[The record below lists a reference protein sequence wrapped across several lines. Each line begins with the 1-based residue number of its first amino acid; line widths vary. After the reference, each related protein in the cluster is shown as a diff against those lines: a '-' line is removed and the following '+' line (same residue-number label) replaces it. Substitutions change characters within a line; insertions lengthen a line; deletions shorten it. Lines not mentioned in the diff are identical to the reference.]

1 MSNQHQ
7 LNRYWSKAGQR
18 GEAEF
23 LLFGLAVLVTLLFS
37 GTVWLLSSIRDA
49 KDARVMAQK
58 ELRYA
63 QRNKGPF
70 VARADP
76 AEYYVRCNGSLSSPL
91 NVNYPC
97 GVLPE
102 SYGELLIELDPID

>member
-1 MSNQHQ
+1 MTTQ
-7 LNRYWSKAGQR
+7 LQKPRYRSKNAQR

-70 VARADP
+70 VARTDP
-76 AEYYVRCNGSLSSPL
+76 AEYYARCNGSLSSLL
-91 NVNYPC
+91 NVDYKC
-97 GVLPE
+97 SVLPE
-102 SYGELLIELDPID
+102 SYGELLIELDPLD

>member
-1 MSNQHQ
+1 MSTQHQ
-7 LNRYWSKAGQR
+7 QTRYRSKVGQR

-37 GTVWLLSSIRDA
+37 GTIWLLSSIRDA

-70 VARADP
+70 VARTDP
-76 AEYYVRCNGSLSSPL
+76 AEYYARCNGSLSSPL
-91 NVNYPC
+91 NVNYSC

-102 SYGELLIELDPID
+102 SYGELLIDLDPIE

>member
-1 MSNQHQ
+1 MATSKSRATY
-7 LNRYWSKAGQR
+7 LSKAGQR

-23 LLFGLAVLVTLLFS
+23 LLFGLAVLATALFS

-58 ELRYA
+58 ELRFA
-63 QRNKGPF
+63 LRNQGPF
-70 VARADP
+70 VARPDP
-76 AEYYVRCNGSLSSPL
+76 AEYYVRCNGELSSPL
-91 NVNYPC
+91 KVNYSC

-102 SYGELLIELDPID
+102 SYGEILIELDPLE